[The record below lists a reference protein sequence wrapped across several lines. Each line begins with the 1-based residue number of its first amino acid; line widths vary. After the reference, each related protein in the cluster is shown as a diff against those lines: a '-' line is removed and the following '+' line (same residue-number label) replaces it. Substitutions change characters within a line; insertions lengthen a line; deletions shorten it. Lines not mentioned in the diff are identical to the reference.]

1 MTTKRTKKP
10 IALTAGAFL
19 AASIAAASP
28 LHAGETSPALDLDV
42 TGLSSGYMQRAA
54 TKGDEGKCGEG
65 KCGDDGKGDEGKCG
79 EGKCGDDGKGDEGKC
94 GEGKCGDDGK
104 GDEGKCGEG
113 KCGGS

>member
-42 TGLSSGYMQRAA
+42 TGLSSG
-54 TKGDEGKCGEG
+54 
-65 KCGDDGKGDEGKCG
+65 
-79 EGKCGDDGKGDEGKC
+79 
-94 GEGKCGDDGK
+94 
-104 GDEGKCGEG
+104 
-113 KCGGS
+113 